1 MSTDFLQKISNLK
14 KRLDNFRGRFVLMIV
29 NIKKEAGSPA
39 EDCPQG
45 KRGFIMADYHDMKVC
60 DLRFIRTVE
69 EARAITSIHD
79 VELLVLPNDAPPDVT
94 QALAGIP
101 KNDIKNVIQ
110 LGSQEELDLSKYFKK
125 SVSYKDVNV
134 LDLRSITTLEAANSI
149 TEMKNIGTLILP
161 SDAPAEIQNALA
173 LIPQKSVK
181 NVLYKPVGEELDF
194 SQMGSCGETEGRIV
208 YNNMEVVDLRPFKEP
223 AALEK
228 IDEINNVELLVIP
241 SNASGEVQAAI
252 AGIPKNRI
260 GRILSLEDD
269 LDISIQNV
277 NGLHTMNTIPKK
289 VTLLTVNGACIIPDL
304 AINED
309 TPAIYLCVNGICLIH
324 KNLKK
329 YPSLECTVNGL
340 TLYKEFDQDAVKAAV
355 NLELNAE
362 AVSYLM
368 EDAVLMV
375 GNNLRFAEDV
385 TPQMLLDKKVSIVAG
400 NKITAPK
407 HLIPYL
413 SATATVGDKIVALEG

>member
-1 MSTDFLQKISNLK
+1 
-14 KRLDNFRGRFVLMIV
+14 
-29 NIKKEAGSPA
+29 
-39 EDCPQG
+39 
-45 KRGFIMADYHDMKVC
+45 MADYHDMKVC

-173 LIPQKSVK
+173 LIPQKSVR

-277 NGLHTMNTIPKK
+277 NGLHTMNTVPKK